1 MVSKAQDSYIS
12 DQSADWDT
20 LGTQD
25 KWQVLNQSINKAT
38 KESCKTKVSSIH
50 SKPFWTKELTESS
63 KVLREAKKAYT
74 KRNTLSNKDVMDLAK
89 EKFDEMRKR
98 ECQNFILQRT
108 QNLNV
113 AQAKQFWKSFNHL
126 FARKNQNGVEPL
138 KDYYGNFLTE
148 PEDIEKSLFGSF
160 FACKQSGV
168 PPQTP

>member
-50 SKPFWTKELTESS
+50 SNPFWTKELTESS

-108 QNLNV
+108 QISMLLRPNSSGKVLIICLLEKTRMV
-113 AQAKQFWKSFNHL
+113 SS
-126 FARKNQNGVEPL
+126 L

-160 FACKQSGV
+160 FACKHSGV
-168 PPQTP
+168 PSQTP

>member
-1 MVSKAQDSYIS
+1 
-12 DQSADWDT
+12 
-20 LGTQD
+20 
-25 KWQVLNQSINKAT
+25 
-38 KESCKTKVSSIH
+38 
-50 SKPFWTKELTESS
+50 
-63 KVLREAKKAYT
+63 
-74 KRNTLSNKDVMDLAK
+74 MDLAK

-160 FACKQSGV
+160 FACKHLEVKGKDFDDCFYNEVNIKQLV
-168 PPQTP
+168 